1 MLRLLRGS
9 ADARVTVL
17 LGARDEVSRL
27 RIRQLRS
34 CFHNA
39 PAHDGVLLL
48 AVRGLENFEQLRLDF
63 SFAAPAESHAIA
75 LKGVL
80 EEQTDYEVEV
90 RSEGGMFRK
99 RWLVVGATQPTAVSP
114 AMLDQWVDWM
124 VTAGLHQNCEFDGW
138 GTEV

>member
-1 MLRLLRGS
+1 MAEDLDTRYRRLLAKQLTMNAETWRTLQSYG
-9 ADARVTVL
+9 
-17 LGARDEVSRL
+17 VSE
-27 RIRQLRS
+27 
-34 CFHNA
+34 A
-39 PAHDGVLLL
+39 T
-48 AVRGLENFEQLRLDF
+48 ELRLDF

-80 EEQTDYEVEV
+80 EEHTDYEVEV